1 MESRALDRGIKT
13 VLLLAGIGS
22 FGAVH
27 YKHET
32 NKANNINNLNKEI
45 QMKDSARYSN
55 LVKAGKTK
63 DIDFLEAQAKR
74 MNDSLKL
81 DSIAKKAYFE
91 GAKMMKDSLQKAPK
105 VVK

>member
-1 MESRALDRGIKT
+1 MEGRMLDRGIKT
-13 VLLLAGIGS
+13 AIVLAGIGS
-22 FGAVH
+22 LGAVQ

-45 QMKDSARYSN
+45 QMKDSARYNN

-63 DIDFLEAQAKR
+63 DINFLEVQAKR
-74 MNDSLKL
+74 MNDSLKI

-91 GAKMMKDSLQKAPK
+91 GAQMMKDSLQKASK